1 VIFDC
6 IEIAIREQYQGLEL
20 YRTKNKLTCLMG
32 GSTNCHQKKKSSVL
46 GGNNTHLLNSDSSLA
61 LLFSSSSVFI
71 LKLVSV
77 VLADLLAS
85 EWAR

>member
-1 VIFDC
+1 MIFDC
-6 IEIAIREQYQGLEL
+6 IEFAIREQYQGLKL

-32 GSTNCHQKKKSSVL
+32 GSTNCHQKKNSVL
-46 GGNNTHLLNSDSSLA
+46 GENNTHLLNSDSNLA
-61 LLFSSSSVFI
+61 LLFSSSSIFI